1 MTLSRF
7 LKKTLILVTTRYTSV
22 WFTGTLRCYSN
33 CLLKSIIARCPASE
47 KKKDSKEWDHLH
59 KVEQEVDPT
68 VLDEVQEIIELP
80 KARQPRFAKIPSRL
94 SSRLESVIDQLTD
107 YVSKIARMYRDN
119 SFHSL
124 DHASHVMSL
133 SLSVV
138 KVLSRGSRNFKYYC
152 LWRLDIHREQRQYAD
167 DLHKFTH
174 GITSDHPLTQVALV
188 FSTLIHDDVDYS
200 GLPNAQLVKEKT
212 DSIGRSLQ

>member
-7 LKKTLILVTTRYTSV
+7 LRKTLILVTTRDTSV

-80 KARQPRFAKIPSRL
+80 REAAEMCKDP
-94 SSRLESVIDQLTD
+94 ESVELPPGVIDQLTD

-124 DHASHVMSL
+124 DHASHVMSCHVTQ
-133 SLSVV
+133 SV
-138 KVLSRGSRNFKYYC
+138 C
-152 LWRLDIHREQRQYAD
+152 C
-167 DLHKFTH
+167 
-174 GITSDHPLTQVALV
+174 
-188 FSTLIHDDVDYS
+188 
-200 GLPNAQLVKEKT
+200 
-212 DSIGRSLQ
+212 